1 MNAVTQVLGKPIDHE
16 YTLYDLLRRPDVN
29 YAGLMSL
36 AIAGD
41 PSMAGWPIRSSSSRS
56 RSRPSIRATSI
67 GSPRRWRRA
76 SQRGNALPEDIDYTR
91 IGGLSNEIQ
100 QKLIRHRPETIG
112 QASRIQGMT
121 PAAISILLV
130 HLKRGALA
138 AARSNA

>member
-1 MNAVTQVLGKPIDHE
+1 MNAKMQPSRGLTGEALLNLLLDRFEAPRARARDITQ
-16 YTLYDLLRRPDVN
+16 T
-29 YAGLMSL
+29 
-36 AIAGD
+36 
-41 PSMAGWPIRSSSSRS
+41 
-56 RSRPSIRATSI
+56 
-67 GSPRRWRRA
+67 
-76 SQRGNALPEDIDYTR
+76 IDYTR